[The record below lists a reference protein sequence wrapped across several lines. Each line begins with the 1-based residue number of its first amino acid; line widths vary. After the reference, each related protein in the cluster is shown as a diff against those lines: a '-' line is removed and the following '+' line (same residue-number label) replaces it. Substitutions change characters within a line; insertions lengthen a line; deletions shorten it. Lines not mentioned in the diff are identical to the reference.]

1 MGWKE
6 FILRKYR
13 DNIAGVMQFQVS
25 TIGVEMRVVLA
36 SLILLFLL
44 LQYVLWLGDF
54 SYLRLSAL
62 DGAVAV
68 QEDANVLL
76 EKRNE
81 RLRAEVVDLKRGTD
95 ALEERARVQLGMIK
109 EGEIFFQIVES
120 GLEGSVV
127 QPITR

>member
-13 DNIAGVMQFQVS
+13 DNIASVMQFQVS
-25 TIGVEMRVVLA
+25 TIGVEMRVVMA

>member
-1 MGWKE
+1 
-6 FILRKYR
+6 
-13 DNIAGVMQFQVS
+13 MQFQAS

-62 DGAVAV
+62 DSAVAA